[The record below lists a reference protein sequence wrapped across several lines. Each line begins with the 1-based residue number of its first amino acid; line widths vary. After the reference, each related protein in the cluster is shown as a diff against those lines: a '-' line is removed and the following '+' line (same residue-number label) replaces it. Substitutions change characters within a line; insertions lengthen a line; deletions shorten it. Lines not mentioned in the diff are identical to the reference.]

1 MLLTKLSSMDL
12 YSYEGLSEAAQ
23 LVIDILQ
30 EYPQA
35 KQRLEA
41 VGFGNAQFQTGKKCI
56 QAVDGYSTT
65 RTQLEQERWSL
76 SKQMNAGVKAVRD
89 QLSVHRKAAS
99 FALRDKPEQLH
110 SLNIDRLERGIWAC
124 VKQSIHFHQQVLQQK
139 ISLEAQGISQKEV
152 QEALKTATQLLQ
164 DKKTRFHQKGLR
176 QQNTRE
182 LRQAIVA
189 LRAWVMEFRANARL
203 AYRQQPQM
211 LEMFDIRV
219 KASV

>member
-1 MLLTKLSSMDL
+1 MNL
-12 YSYEGLSEAAQ
+12 YTHEGLSEAAQ
-23 LVIDILQ
+23 LTIDILQ
-30 EYPQA
+30 EDPQA

-41 VGFGNAQFQTGKKCI
+41 VGFGNAQFQIGKKCV
-56 QAVDGYSTT
+56 QAVDGHLTT
-65 RTQLEQERWSL
+65 RTRLEQERWSL
-76 SKQMNAGVKAVRD
+76 SKQTNAGLQAVRD
-89 QLSVHRKAAS
+89 QLSVHRKAAV
-99 FALRDKPEQLH
+99 FALRDEPGQLY

-164 DKKTRFHQKGLR
+164 YKKKRFHQKGLR

-182 LRQAIVA
+182 LRQAVVA
-189 LRAWVMEFRANARL
+189 LRVWVMEFRANARL

-211 LEMFDIRV
+211 LEMFGIRV

>member
-1 MLLTKLSSMDL
+1 MNL
-12 YSYEGLSEAAQ
+12 YSYEGLAEAAQ
-23 LVIDILQ
+23 LIIDILQ
-30 EYPQA
+30 EDPQA

-41 VGFGNAQFQTGKKCI
+41 VGFDNAQFMVGKNRI
-56 QAVDGYSTT
+56 QAVDTYLTT

-76 SKQMNAGVKAVRD
+76 SKQMNAGVQAVRD

-99 FALRDKPEQLH
+99 FALRDKPVQLH
-110 SLNIDRLERGIWAC
+110 SLSIDRLERGIWGC
-124 VKQSIHFHQQVLQQK
+124 VKQSINFHQQLLQQK
-139 ISLEAQGISQKEV
+139 ISLEAQGISQKDV
-152 QEALKTATQLLQ
+152 REALKTATQLLQ
-164 DKKTRFHQKGLR
+164 NKKVRFHQKGLR

-211 LEMFDIRV
+211 LEMFGIRV